1 LLLTKISQIIIDNE
15 NVQGLIINPAL
26 VSDDDI
32 RILDVSVN
40 IAEFNSQRHL
50 AIRPYPKE
58 LEEPFVLRSGR
69 EVLLRPIRP
78 EDEATHQEFDNALNK
93 EDRYKRYFG
102 ERPRFSH
109 EQMARLTQIDYER
122 EMAFIATAKTATG
135 FETLGVVR
143 AQRDFDNVEA
153 EFAIAIRSDLK
164 NSGLGTRLL
173 EKMVNYCRDRGTQE
187 LKGFTMLENSGM
199 ANLARKLG
207 FTVQYDRDEGV
218 MNMHMVLNKPNDI
231 QAPVEN

>member
-1 LLLTKISQIIIDNE
+1 LLTKISQIIVDNE
-15 NVQGLIINPAL
+15 NVQGLLINPAL
-26 VSDDDI
+26 VTDDDI
-32 RILDVSVN
+32 RILDVSVDITAQN
-40 IAEFNSQRHL
+40 TQRHL

-122 EMAFIATAKTATG
+122 EMAFIATAKTETG

-143 AQRDFDNVEA
+143 AQRDFDNTEA
-153 EFAIAIRSDLK
+153 EFAIAIRSDQK

-173 EKMVNYCRDRGTQE
+173 EKMVSYCRGQGTQE
-187 LKGFTMLENSGM
+187 LKGVTMLENSGM

-207 FTVQYDRDEGV
+207 FTVKYNRDEGV
-218 MNMHMVLNKPNDI
+218 MNMQMTLNKPI
-231 QAPVEN
+231 EIETPVE